1 MIEIGERLKSAREE
15 KGMSIE
21 KIEEIT
27 KIRSKYLISIEA
39 GDFTIIPE
47 EVYLKG
53 FIKNYAECVGLDG
66 SAIIRE
72 YNELC
77 KIRDT
82 MKLDE
87 IRIERSKKTKDFND
101 NSAEKP
107 KGIWILIIALVI
119 IIGGI
124 VASLLLK

>member
-1 MIEIGERLKSAREE
+1 VIEIGERLKSAREE

-53 FIKNYAECVGLDG
+53 FIKNYAECV
-66 SAIIRE
+66 SAWMEVR
-72 YNELC
+72 
-77 KIRDT
+77 
-82 MKLDE
+82 
-87 IRIERSKKTKDFND
+87 
-101 NSAEKP
+101 
-107 KGIWILIIALVI
+107 
-119 IIGGI
+119 
-124 VASLLLK
+124 